1 MAKRKQQRQLGN
13 SWIRF
18 SGKVWSAG
26 LVQQRPTVSVL
37 LGAVLMLS
45 VVAVGMKF
53 WGAGHAAV
61 TWPTVPPAQICGNA
75 GTLNGPATAPAGA
88 ITVPAGDNSALTPN
102 YANPGFSVAG
112 STFWFAP
119 GVHTLG

>member
-1 MAKRKQQRQLGN
+1 MAKTKPKPK
-13 SWIRF
+13 SIRE
-18 SGKVWSAG
+18 KYW
-26 LVQQRPTVSVL
+26 RPVAKINRGIAL
-37 LGAVLMLS
+37 LLMAL
-45 VVAVGMKF
+45 AVGT
-53 WGAGHAAV
+53 GLYLVSRTHAA
-61 TWPTVPPAQICGNA
+61 TAWPTTPPAQICG
-75 GTLNGPATAPAGA
+75 TSQLDGPATAPAGA